1 MLNYTTGKRPGRMTA
16 AIRRRIWLT
25 ATLLLLVLTAVR
37 ADSVNAEL
45 IEPGPATYL
54 EQSQQETTQTGAVS
68 SQSRVQRFQ
77 AAVERGLFWMYL
89 VAFLAGIATSLTP
102 CVLPIIPLTIAVIG
116 AKTVES
122 RMKGFALSLVYVLG
136 IAVTYST
143 LGVAF
148 ASTGT
153 LLGSQFQSKPFLI
166 FFVLIFTLLALGLFG
181 AYQLQLPAPIRNRL
195 LAKQGK
201 GWFGILFMGLIAGL
215 VASPCAGPIVA
226 GILLFIAD
234 TGNIALG
241 FTLMFTFS
249 MGLGLLF
256 LVVGTFSS
264 EIKKLPTGPWM
275 TAIENG
281 LGIALLVVAFY
292 YLSLLLDTFPFVLI
306 LGATLVVGGGF
317 AGAFTRLSA
326 DESGWFPKTRKAI
339 GVLVVAAGLYFFVGG
354 LMTYGLLLPP
364 MGGIGSGTAT
374 RSPAGQ
380 VLEGLSSESVGVAW
394 NDDLEAALFAAEM
407 DRKPVMVDFT
417 ADWCIECRELDH
429 STFSDPDVIEEFKKF
444 ILVRIDLTDEAD
456 PKNEEFRRR
465 YSILSL
471 PSVTFLTPSG
481 EMLPDFT
488 LRGFIRAPE
497 FLEILQGV
505 LEASKNPL

>member
-1 MLNYTTGKRPGRMTA
+1 
-16 AIRRRIWLT
+16 
-25 ATLLLLVLTAVR
+25 
-37 ADSVNAEL
+37 
-45 IEPGPATYL
+45 
-54 EQSQQETTQTGAVS
+54 
-68 SQSRVQRFQ
+68 
-77 AAVERGLFWMYL
+77 
-89 VAFLAGIATSLTP
+89 
-102 CVLPIIPLTIAVIG
+102 
-116 AKTVES
+116 
-122 RMKGFALSLVYVLG
+122 
-136 IAVTYST
+136 
-143 LGVAF
+143 
-148 ASTGT
+148 
-153 LLGSQFQSKPFLI
+153 
-166 FFVLIFTLLALGLFG
+166 
-181 AYQLQLPAPIRNRL
+181 
-195 LAKQGK
+195 
-201 GWFGILFMGLIAGL
+201 
-215 VASPCAGPIVA
+215 
-226 GILLFIAD
+226 
-234 TGNIALG
+234 
-241 FTLMFTFS
+241 
-249 MGLGLLF
+249 LGLLF

-317 AGAFTRLSA
+317 AGAFTRL
-326 DESGWFPKTRKAI
+326 DTDDKGWFPRTRKAI

-394 NDDLEAALFAAEM
+394 NDDLEAALFLAEM

-505 LEASKNPL
+505 LEASKNLL

>member
-1 MLNYTTGKRPGRMTA
+1 MTA

-37 ADSVNAEL
+37 ANSVNAEL
-45 IEPGPATYL
+45 SEPGPATYL

-153 LLGSQFQSKPFLI
+153 LLGSQFQSKPFLL

-181 AYQLQLPAPIRNRL
+181 AYQLQLPASIRNRL
-195 LAKQGK
+195 LAKHGK

-234 TGNIALG
+234 T
-241 FTLMFTFS
+241 
-249 MGLGLLF
+249 
-256 LVVGTFSS
+256 
-264 EIKKLPTGPWM
+264 
-275 TAIENG
+275 ENG

-317 AGAFTRLSA
+317 LGAFTRL
-326 DESGWFPKTRKAI
+326 DTDDKGWFPRTRKAI

-394 NDDLEAALFAAEM
+394 NDDLEAALFLAEM
-407 DRKPVMVDFT
+407 DRKLVMVDFT

-505 LEASKNPL
+505 LEASKNLL